1 MSRSEKLRG
10 YIGDDT
16 GSIGGIKGV
25 RGVLTMTDIVMLEF
39 CAPKKVPSL
48 DTILRCKGACK
59 QCFLDR
65 VQVSGLW
72 HILWGVSAPSETV
85 LTWLPSLKVKVVYLG
100 SETP

>member
-1 MSRSEKLRG
+1 M
-10 YIGDDT
+10 IQ
-16 GSIGGIKGV
+16 GSIGVIK
-25 RGVLTMTDIVMLEF
+25 RVLVTGIVMLEF

-72 HILWGVSAPSETV
+72 HILWGVAVPSETV
-85 LTWLPSLKVKVVYLG
+85 LTWLPSLKVKVLYFG